1 MNLMMDTY
9 LWCENLTEDQNNC
22 VRETREENWAELIF
36 AKTFG
41 TFTRDGEKN
50 WPIANKGGFSNDPR
64 NTCGTHF
71 GSNSLLLS

>member
-22 VRETREENWAELIF
+22 VRETREENWAELFF

-41 TFTRDGEKN
+41 TFTRDGEK
-50 WPIANKGGFSNDPR
+50 IGQ
-64 NTCGTHF
+64 
-71 GSNSLLLS
+71 

>member
-22 VRETREENWAELIF
+22 VREENWAELIF

-41 TFTRDGEKN
+41 TFTRDGEK
-50 WPIANKGGFSNDPR
+50 IGQ
-64 NTCGTHF
+64 
-71 GSNSLLLS
+71 